1 LGYATI
7 LWVRKLNNVLALN
20 FSGNPLMLGP
30 IGAREEQQ
38 QTFLQLYFYH
48 IIGID

>member
-20 FSGNPLMLGP
+20 FSGNPLMLG
-30 IGAREEQQ
+30 AREEQQ
-38 QTFLQLYFYH
+38 QTFLQLFFYH
-48 IIGID
+48 IIEID